1 MIGRQ
6 NLYKKKTNMEK
17 IYIKESDIPLGK
29 YRKTLIK
36 ALIMQKGVITY
47 NDPECTSIQCSNKTA
62 YRSISELHAIVR
74 TRFRFTSLESVI
86 KIIKEI
92 IEEEKCI
99 GVIWCTQI
107 NKVVVKYMKNV
118 NADYIT
124 SYSKDKFYNVKGVDG
139 YSLSD
144 YEKLYN
150 NL

>member
-1 MIGRQ
+1 
-6 NLYKKKTNMEK
+6 MEK
-17 IYIKESDIPLGK
+17 IYIKESDIPLCK

-47 NDPECTSIQCSNKTA
+47 SDPECTVVQCSNKAA
-62 YRSISELHAIVR
+62 YRSISELHTIVR
-74 TRFRFTSLESVI
+74 TRFKFTSLEALI

-99 GVIWCTQI
+99 AVVWCTQI

-118 NADYIT
+118 SSEYIT
-124 SYSKDKFYNVKGVDG
+124 SYSRDRFYTIKGVDG
-139 YSLSD
+139 YSLED